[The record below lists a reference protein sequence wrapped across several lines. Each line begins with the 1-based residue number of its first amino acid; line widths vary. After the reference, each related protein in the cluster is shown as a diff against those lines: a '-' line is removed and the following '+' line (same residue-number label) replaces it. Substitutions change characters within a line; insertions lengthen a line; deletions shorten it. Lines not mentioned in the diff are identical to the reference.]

1 MATFVN
7 NKNAS
12 KTLSISSGS
21 KSYSRKPLVPITLL
35 NQWKIGKGAG
45 VQIASFLIKAIAL
58 EMVRRFSRAT
68 CPFIWSGLQ
77 ALQVLCYPP
86 FKWIQ
91 RWNPFGMLVKGMQ
104 MLSRP
109 LLVLSIVD
117 AFSDHSD
124 SSNPAVDNTENN
136 NINDDSQ
143 ACSDSHSRSSSV
155 QCDDDV
161 RIGNEKPED
170 VPSTGWFC
178 NLCKELENQGITLPE
193 RINEEELQ
201 RFYVAANG
209 DISNLFLSIKKT
221 IRWRETYRLLS
232 EEELEMW
239 SNMIFWHGFDVKHR
253 PCLIVRLGLACITLS
268 SRDRPCFVQAV
279 VSQVEH
285 GVLYLVDGENPQIT
299 VIVDCHGL
307 SPLKIPMQMMR
318 HCCNLLQDNFPNVLG
333 CLIIIRLPPI
343 VRVMAQTFIQVLKPV
358 TKQKLR
364 IEGVAYQK
372 VLSDCFETLPSYL
385 GGLCSCA
392 RCGKLGNGNM
402 PRSLDTHAGASEAVA
417 EITNAEDFSSI
428 APTYQYDTL
437 VDNSCSQTL
446 RAAVIGILI
455 LWVLIAFIEGI
466 YDPSSRP
473 NFPP

>member
-7 NKNAS
+7 NKNMS
-12 KTLSISSGS
+12 KSISIASDP
-21 KSYSRKPLVPITLL
+21 KSYSRKPLVPIASL
-35 NQWKIGKGAG
+35 NHWKIGKGAG
-45 VQIASFLIKAIAL
+45 VPIASFLIKAIAL
-58 EMVRRFSRAT
+58 ELLRRFSRAK

-117 AFSDHSD
+117 AFSDHSE

-136 NINDDSQ
+136 NINEDSQ
-143 ACSDSHSRSSSV
+143 ACSDSHSRSSSI
-155 QCDDDV
+155 QCDHDS
-161 RIGNEKPED
+161 RIGNEKPQG
-170 VPSTGWFC
+170 VLSTGWFC

-193 RINEEELQ
+193 RMNEEELQ
-201 RFYVAANG
+201 RFYVASNG
-209 DISNLFLSIKKT
+209 DLSSLLLSVKKT
-221 IRWRETYRLLS
+221 ILWRETYRLLS

-239 SNMIFWHGFDVKHR
+239 SNMVFWHGFDVKHR
-253 PCLIVRLGLACITLS
+253 PCLIVRLGLACTTLS
-268 SRDRPCFVQAV
+268 ATDKPCFVQAV

-285 GVLYLVDGENPQIT
+285 GVLCLVDGENPQIT

-318 HCCNLLQDNFPNVLG
+318 HCCNILQDNFPNVLG

-343 VRVMAQTFIQVLKPV
+343 VRVMAQTFIQVLKPF
-358 TKQKLR
+358 TKQKMR
-364 IEGVAYQK
+364 IEGEAYQK
-372 VLSDCFETLPSYL
+372 VLSNCFPTLPSYL
-385 GGLCSCA
+385 GGPCPCESCA
-392 RCGKLGNGNM
+392 KMEKGSM
-402 PRSLDTHAGASEAVA
+402 PRSFNSHTGTSEAVA
-417 EITNAEDFSSI
+417 EITNSEDFSSNE
-428 APTYQYDTL
+428 PTYQYDTI
-437 VDNSCSQTL
+437 VDNNCSQTL
-446 RAAVIGILI
+446 RSAVIGILI

-466 YDPSSRP
+466 NDPSTRP
-473 NFPP
+473 YLPP